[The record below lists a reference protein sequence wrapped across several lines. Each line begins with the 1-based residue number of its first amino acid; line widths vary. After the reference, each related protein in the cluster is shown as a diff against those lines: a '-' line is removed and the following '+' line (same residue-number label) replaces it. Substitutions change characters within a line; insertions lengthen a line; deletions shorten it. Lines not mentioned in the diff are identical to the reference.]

1 MCEGG
6 RERREKEGEG
16 RGGRRR
22 GEEGGGESRE
32 GEEGVYYKRGHML
45 HSCMVLYLCSP
56 FGDVHQL
63 CLDLR
68 LDLSWQR
75 GACQIGQIH
84 L

>member
-1 MCEGG
+1 M
-6 RERREKEGEG
+6 
-16 RGGRRR
+16 
-22 GEEGGGESRE
+22 
-32 GEEGVYYKRGHML
+32 YYKRGHML